1 MKKGPDIVLILVMVF
16 VIGSVMTG
24 VSHVDF
30 QFATLVQQVFNN
42 S

>member
-24 VSHVDF
+24 VSHADF
-30 QFATLVQQVFNN
+30 QFATLVQQVFSN

>member
-24 VSHVDF
+24 VSQVDF
-30 QFATLVQQVFNN
+30 QFATLVEQVFSN